1 MFAVRQRVGQGK
13 EDAREQ
19 PSTVAARQPCLVQ
32 TMSELGDLVV
42 PGLALVEVDVTPA
55 SSASTIASS
64 SNGTGSEPPPERHD
78 NTNPGFTSINHQHST
93 RPPTAT
99 MGR

>member
-1 MFAVRQRVGQGK
+1 LFAVRQRVGQGK

-42 PGLALVEVDVTPA
+42 PGLALVEV
-55 SSASTIASS
+55 
-64 SNGTGSEPPPERHD
+64 
-78 NTNPGFTSINHQHST
+78 
-93 RPPTAT
+93 
-99 MGR
+99 

>member
-1 MFAVRQRVGQGK
+1 MTDHVVSDRVRRPRGISAGQSPHAESGDQLFAVRQRVGQGK

-42 PGLALVEVDVTPA
+42 PGLALVEV
-55 SSASTIASS
+55 
-64 SNGTGSEPPPERHD
+64 
-78 NTNPGFTSINHQHST
+78 
-93 RPPTAT
+93 
-99 MGR
+99 